1 MMLNLTFNDQLRDRV
16 VENLGAFTPAPVFD
30 ADRKRAAVSFVVTNC
45 RQDANIAEFGAENRN
60 HDQAAFILTTRSTR
74 LSHHSGQR
82 AFPGG
87 RIDTGETAEEAALRE
102 LDEEVGLK
110 LGPEHIIGRLD
121 DFATRSGY
129 VITPIVIWANRDPE
143 LIANPDE
150 VDLIHL
156 IPMQEMFREDAPILE
171 PIPESEHPVLK
182 MPLGHDWIAAPSAAV
197 VYQFCEVA
205 IMGKATRVA
214 HFEQP
219 YFAWR

>member
-1 MMLNLTFNDQLRDRV
+1 MPNLTFNDQLRQRL
-16 VENLGAFTPAPVFD
+16 VENLDTFSATAILD
-30 ADRKRAAVSFVVTNC
+30 AEKKKAAVSFVIINC
-45 RQDANIAEFGAENRN
+45 RQDSNIAEFGVEGRS
-60 HDQAAFILTTRSTR
+60 HDQAAFVLTTRSAR

-87 RIDTGETAEEAALRE
+87 RIDAGETAEQAALRE
-102 LDEEVGLK
+102 LEEEVGLK
-110 LGPEHIIGRLD
+110 LGPEHIVGRLD

-129 VITPIVIWANRDPE
+129 VITPIIIWANRDPE

-150 VDLIHL
+150 VDLIHV

-171 PIPESEHPVLK
+171 PIPESNHPVLK
-182 MPLGHDWIAAPSAAV
+182 MPLGHDWIAAPTAAI